1 MSRAFSG
8 GPVALT
14 FQTAISDRGTP
25 GTGTIADPG
34 SRPLAR
40 LTSRFYVSALIRR
53 VTGEGAFAAISR
65 KGAEE
70 AGAIFVLV
78 DRLDG
83 TVDLYGPAPQAIFD
97 SRPDERLFETL
108 ISKGSREDAGNRLER
123 EKRMDPD
130 FWVVEIDSR
139 DGTAVLPLIPEN

>member
-1 MSRAFSG
+1 M
-8 GPVALT
+8 P
-14 FQTAISDRGTP
+14 
-25 GTGTIADPG
+25 
-34 SRPLAR
+34 R

-83 TVDLYGPAPQAIFD
+83 TVDLFGPAPQAIFE
-97 SRPDERLFETL
+97 STPDGRLFETL
-108 ISKGSREDAGNRLER
+108 IKAGSREEANLRLER

-139 DGTAVLPLIPEN
+139 DGTAALPLIPES

>member
-1 MSRAFSG
+1 M
-8 GPVALT
+8 P
-14 FQTAISDRGTP
+14 
-25 GTGTIADPG
+25 
-34 SRPLAR
+34 R

-53 VTGEGAFAAISR
+53 VMGAGGFAAVTR

-83 TVDLYGPAPQAIFD
+83 TVDLFGPAPQAIFETTPED
-97 SRPDERLFETL
+97 RLFEPL
-108 ISKGSREDAGNRLER
+108 IRAGARADATARLDR

-130 FWVVEIDSR
+130 FWVVEIEHKG
-139 DGTAVLPLIPEN
+139 GTDAVPLIPAS